1 MLTCIITVSAGPSTS
16 VWQCWFVPAVL
27 SSIPAMIASPSADIT
42 SRDVKTSLLS
52 KRGLP
57 FTIQRL
63 KEKREKGRERE
74 GKEVKLFTIF

>member
-57 FTIQRL
+57 LPFN
-63 KEKREKGRERE
+63 G
-74 GKEVKLFTIF
+74 